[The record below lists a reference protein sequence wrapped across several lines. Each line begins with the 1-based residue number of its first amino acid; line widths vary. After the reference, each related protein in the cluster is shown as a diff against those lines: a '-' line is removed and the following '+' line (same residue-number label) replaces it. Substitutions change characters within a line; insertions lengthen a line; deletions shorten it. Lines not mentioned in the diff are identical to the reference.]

1 MGFFWVSIL
10 LDFGRFVVLIRRE
23 GVQFGGSGTK
33 SLNFGGFFL
42 GSFIAFVGSVR
53 LGGCLL
59 LLLVQDSQ
67 ASCLLDWEGFFI
79 TIDRNCV
86 EFGGFGM
93 EKC

>member
-1 MGFFWVSIL
+1 MGFF
-10 LDFGRFVVLIRRE
+10 F
-23 GVQFGGSGTK
+23 
-33 SLNFGGFFL
+33 FFL
-42 GSFIAFVGSVR
+42 GSFIAFVDWAR
-53 LGGCLL
+53 FDGCLL